1 MLEKSTVIK
10 AFARSSKL
18 VRGSWWRIFGITL
31 LTGLIAFMVALMVVA
46 PFQMIGIFAVGGG
59 MDALED
65 GSAQTAWGPLIF
77 SGIGLI
83 IAQTIIMPI
92 QSGVTVLL
100 YVDQRIRRE
109 GLDLELARAAGIENY
124 GTTGG

>member
-1 MLEKSTVIK
+1 
-10 AFARSSKL
+10 
-18 VRGSWWRIFGITL
+18 
-31 LTGLIAFMVALMVVA
+31 MVALMVVA
-46 PFQMIGIFAVGGG
+46 PFQMIGLFAFGGG
-59 MDALED
+59 IDSLED
-65 GSAQTAWGPLIF
+65 GSAQSAWGPLIF